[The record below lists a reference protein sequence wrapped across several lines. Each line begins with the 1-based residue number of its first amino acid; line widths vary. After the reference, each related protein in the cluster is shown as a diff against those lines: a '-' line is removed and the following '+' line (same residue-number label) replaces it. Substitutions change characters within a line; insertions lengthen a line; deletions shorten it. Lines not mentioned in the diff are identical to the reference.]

1 MAYIER
7 HIDEKLLQWGENPRH
22 KPLLLRGAR
31 MVGKTEAVRNLGSR
45 FDHFIEVNFVDRP
58 ELKNLFVNNHDVR
71 QIAADLGKI
80 FNTPVVPGMTLLFL
94 DEIQECDAALV
105 SLWFFKERFPEL
117 HVVASGNGLEDAL
130 GRTGSYGPRRILE
143 LYMYPLSFEEFLR
156 AIGKTE
162 WADAMAEATAE
173 QPVNIVLH
181 EQLLRLL
188 RVFMIVG
195 GMPASVRAW
204 VETMDYSASTHELDG
219 ILGAFDDHFMKHDG
233 KVDARLLRRT
243 LDAVVAQTGGK
254 FVYSRVEGGY
264 RPAEVRRA
272 LGVLTEAGLVRP
284 VRYTAAEGLP
294 VGASSSDKFV
304 KYYLLDTGLLLRM
317 LERRGGGAPDMA
329 TALLTAPA
337 DADLLG
343 MGGLV
348 EMMVGWEMVKGSNP
362 GSPHELYYWENLER
376 GRTARVQ
383 FVTTRAMKILPM
395 EVKAGVATKMKSLRL
410 FLEKRGLTEGVR
422 VTFDNFGTLTYKSGG
437 GSLMIH
443 LIPVYAIG
451 RI

>member
-1 MAYIER
+1 
-7 HIDEKLLQWGENPRH
+7 
-22 KPLLLRGAR
+22 
-31 MVGKTEAVRNLGSR
+31 MVGKTAAVRELGCR
-45 FDHFIEVNFVDRP
+45 FDHFIEVNFRKRP
-58 ELKNLFVNNHDVR
+58 GLKNLFAGNHDVR

-80 FNTPVVPGMTLLFL
+80 FNTPVIPGRTLLFL
-94 DEIQECDAALV
+94 DEIQECDSALV
-105 SLWFFKERFPEL
+105 ALWFFKDNYPDL
-117 HVVASGNGLEDAL
+117 HVIASGAWIGSAL
-130 GRTGSYGPRRILE
+130 RRTSSFGPRRILE

-162 WADAMAEATAE
+162 WADAMVGATEE
-173 QPVNIVLH
+173 QPVNVVLH

-204 VETMDYSASTHELDG
+204 VQTMDYSASAREIDA
-219 ILGAFDDHFMKHDG
+219 ILGAFDDDFMKHGG

-254 FVYSRVEGGY
+254 FVYSHVEGGY

-294 VGASSSDKFV
+294 VGASANDKFV

-317 LERRGGGAPDMA
+317 LERSGGGEPDMA
-329 TALLTAPA
+329 AALLTAPA
-337 DADLLG
+337 DSDLLG

-362 GSPHELYYWENLER
+362 ASPHELYYWENLER

-383 FVTTRAMKILPM
+383 FVTSRAMKILPV
-395 EVKAGVATKMKSLRL
+395 EVKAGVASKMKSLRL
-410 FLEKRGLTEGVR
+410 FMEKRGLAEGVR
-422 VTFDNFGTLTYKSGG
+422 VTFDNFGTLTYKSRN
-437 GSLMIH
+437 GSVMIH

-451 RI
+451 CI